1 MKVIADSAIPF
12 LVGVLDRCVDV
23 SYIAGIDIAAEDVV
37 DADVLIVRTRTK
49 CNAELLDG
57 SSVRVIATAT
67 IGFDHI
73 DLDYCRGRGIRV
85 ISAAG
90 CNARGVLQWVGAALV
105 HFSKV
110 QGWQPKER
118 TIGVVGVGH
127 VGSLIC
133 EYGRMWGFNVVC
145 CDPPRE
151 MVEHLGFGTLAEV
164 AEVADIITFHT
175 PLTELTRG
183 VVNESLLKSLS
194 GDAIIFNSSRGDVV
208 VGRDILKSGLKYA
221 LDVWEGEPNI
231 NLDVLAG
238 ATLATSHIAGYSL
251 QGKANASSMVVNSLS
266 KLFGWGLD
274 DWYPEG
280 VEPSVANRISWSEL
294 CGSVEGYCDLEAESG
309 YFKSHPGDFERVRD
323 NYIYREEYF

>member
-1 MKVIADSAIPF
+1 MKVIVDCAIPF
-12 LVGVLDRCVDV
+12 LEGVLDRCGEV
-23 SYIAGIDIAAEDVV
+23 SYIAGIDISASDVA

-49 CNAELLDG
+49 CNAELLEG

-73 DLDYCRGRGIRV
+73 DLDYCRSRGIRV

-105 HFSKV
+105 YFSKM
-110 QGWQPKER
+110 QGWEPKDR

-127 VGSLIC
+127 VGSLIR
-133 EYGRMWGFNVVC
+133 EYAQMWGFNVVC

-151 MVEHLGFGTLAEV
+151 EVEHLGFCNLVELAQ
-164 AEVADIITFHT
+164 VADIITFHT
-175 PLTELTRG
+175 PLTELTQG
-183 VVNESLLKSLS
+183 VVNESFLKGVSS
-194 GDAIIFNSSRGDVV
+194 NAIILNSSRGDVAI
-208 VGRDILKSGLKYA
+208 GQDLLKSGLGYA

-231 NLDVLAG
+231 DLDVLDG

-251 QGKANASSMVVNSLS
+251 QGKANASSMVVGKLS

-274 DWYPEG
+274 HWYPEG
-280 VEPSVANRISWSEL
+280 VERSVPKQISWSDL
-294 CGSVEGYCDLEAESG
+294 CSGVEGYCDLATESS
-309 YFKSHPGDFERVRD
+309 YFKSHPNDFEVIRD
-323 NYIYREEYF
+323 KYMYRREYF